1 MSIAEPTEHLF
12 ENWDGLK
19 QFYRVWTPEAPVGR
33 AVILFHRGHE
43 HSGRWENL
51 VQELGLDGY
60 HIFAWDAR
68 GNGRT
73 EGPRDYA
80 EHFGVYAK
88 DADTFVRHLSDTY
101 EIPLTNM
108 VAVGHSVGAAV
119 VATWV
124 HDYAPPLRGMVLAVP
139 AFRIRLYMPFAIPL
153 LRLGLAAKV
162 LTTVPSY
169 VKAKVLT
176 HDAAEIAKMEADNQ
190 ITHSISN
197 NVLLDLHDTATRL
210 IDDAGAIT
218 TPTLMLVAGNDWV
231 VKKSAIRRFYDRL
244 GSWHKM
250 IEEYPKFYHGV
261 YHEKERAL
269 PIGRTRAFIEE
280 LFAAETPRPDL
291 TQAHRI
297 GYTKEEYDL
306 LRLPLPVYS
315 PKGAGYRI
323 VKYLMGTLGKMSD
336 GIRLGWESGFNSG
349 RTLDYVYENEAR
361 GTNAFGKLMDRAYLD
376 GIGWKGIRVRRQRM
390 EKVIRR
396 TVQRLTEANRP
407 VHVVDIAA
415 GAGRYLLE
423 TLAQLESKE
432 FSAHLRDMEPK
443 NLAAGEAIA
452 EKLGLT
458 QVTFEA
464 GNAFD
469 GDALAQLSPR
479 PSLAI
484 VSGLYELFP
493 DNEMIMASLRG
504 LASAVEP
511 GGYLIY
517 TNQPWHPQVELIA
530 RLLCDWDGKPWI
542 MRRRTQVEMDALVA
556 AAGFEKLEMEIDQWG
571 IFTVSVARKK

>member
-1 MSIAEPTEHLF
+1 MSTYELSENVF

-19 QFYRVWTPEAPVGR
+19 QFYRAWIPKAPSGKAIV
-33 AVILFHRGHE
+33 LFHRGHE
-43 HSGRWENL
+43 HSGRWESF
-51 VQELGLDGY
+51 VAELGLDDY
-60 HIFAWDAR
+60 SIFAWDAR
-68 GNGRT
+68 GNGKT

-80 EHFGVYAK
+80 EHFSTYAK
-88 DADTFVRHLSDTY
+88 DADTFVRHLAQTHD
-101 EIPLTNM
+101 IPVENM
-108 VAVGHSVGAAV
+108 VAIGHSVGAAV

-124 HDYAPPLRGMVLAVP
+124 HDFAPPLRGMVLAVP
-139 AFRIRLYMPFAIPL
+139 AFRIRLYMPLAIPM

-176 HDAAEIAKMEADNQ
+176 HDAAEIAKMESDTL

-197 NVLLDLHDTATRL
+197 NILLDLHDTSTRL
-210 IDDAGAIT
+210 IADAGAIH
-218 TPTLMLVAGNDWV
+218 TPTLMLVAGKDWV
-231 VKKSAIRRFYDRL
+231 VEKSAIRRFYERL
-244 GSWHKM
+244 GAWHKA
-250 IEEYPKFYHGV
+250 IEEYPDFYHGV

-269 PIGRTRAFIEE
+269 PIQRTRAFIEE
-280 LFAAETPRPDL
+280 LFATEIPQPDL

-297 GYTKEEYDL
+297 GFTKEEYDQ
-306 LRLPLPVYS
+306 LRLPLSWLS
-315 PKGAGYRI
+315 PKGAGYGI
-323 VKYLMGTLGKMSD
+323 FKYLMGSVGKMSD

-361 GTNAFGKLMDRAYLD
+361 GSNALGRLMDRAYLD
-376 GIGWKGIRVRRQRM
+376 GIGWRGIRVRRQNM
-390 EKVIRR
+390 R
-396 TVQRLTEANRP
+396 TVIEKYVKRLADSGTP

-423 TLAQLESKE
+423 TLAQLDAVT

-443 NLAAGEAIA
+443 NLAAGKAIA
-452 EKLGLT
+452 DTLGLT
-458 QVTFEA
+458 QVTFEE

-469 GDALAQLSPR
+469 GESLAALSPR

-484 VSGLYELFP
+484 VSGLYELFS
-493 DNEMIMASLRG
+493 DNEQILASLSG
-504 LASAVEP
+504 LSAALLP

-542 MRRRTQVEMDALVA
+542 MRRRTQAEMDALVD

-571 IFTVSVARKK
+571 IFTVSVARKR